1 MVIKTPEGWRRKRS
15 TVSNRW
21 GVARVRPRRKPL
33 RKRPSDSSSG
43 TCRQSGGGKDNN
55 RQEASMDTAAGVPP
69 HEAYR
74 KSIFQEQV
82 SQRGLVHVERAVRC
96 LRRHGGLG
104 CAECMLLPSSRTSRH
119 RRQES
124 ASTGIQGMLVAA
136 AEFGREK
143 ASNPAVRTSHTQ
155 SR

>member
-1 MVIKTPEGWRRKRS
+1 
-15 TVSNRW
+15 
-21 GVARVRPRRKPL
+21 
-33 RKRPSDSSSG
+33 
-43 TCRQSGGGKDNN
+43 
-55 RQEASMDTAAGVPP
+55 MDTAAGVPP
-69 HEAYR
+69 HKAYR
-74 KSIFQEQV
+74 KSIPQEQV
-82 SQRGLVHVERAVRC
+82 SQGGLVHVERAVRC

-124 ASTGIQGMLVAA
+124 TSTGMQGMLVAA
-136 AEFGREK
+136 AEVGREK